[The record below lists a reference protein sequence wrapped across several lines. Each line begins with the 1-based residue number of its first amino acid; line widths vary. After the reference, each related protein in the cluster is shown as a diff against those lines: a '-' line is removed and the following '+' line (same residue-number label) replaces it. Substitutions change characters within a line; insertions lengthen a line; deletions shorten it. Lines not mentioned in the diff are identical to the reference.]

1 MAETHFLKPQ
11 KHISQKVR
19 RGGPSMEVAIL
30 AAVNAADD
38 LIGQY
43 QGWAVD
49 DLEKLWQSFVDT
61 SRTGRADPAKL
72 KELYDM
78 THEARGQGGSFGF
91 PLISVVGDSLCKY
104 LDGRPRLKARDL
116 DVVRVH
122 IMAMKAIFRQGL
134 KGHQGG
140 LSKELH
146 QLLGAFRAKVTDQ
159 EAG

>member
-1 MAETHFLKPQ
+1 
-11 KHISQKVR
+11 
-19 RGGPSMEVAIL
+19 MEQAIL
-30 AAVNAADD
+30 KAVNAADD

-49 DLEKLWQSFVDT
+49 DLETLWQSFVET
-61 SRTGRADPAKL
+61 SRTGRADPARL

-104 LDGRPRLKARDL
+104 LDGLPRLKARDL
-116 DVVRVH
+116 DVIRVH

-134 KGHQGG
+134 KGHQGE
-140 LSKELH
+140 LSKEL
-146 QLLGAFRAKVTDQ
+146 QVLLNAFRAKIAEQ
-159 EAG
+159 QAR

>member
-1 MAETHFLKPQ
+1 
-11 KHISQKVR
+11 
-19 RGGPSMEVAIL
+19 MEQAIL
-30 AAVNAADD
+30 KAVNAADD

-49 DLEKLWQSFVDT
+49 DLETLWQSFVET
-61 SRTGRADPAKL
+61 SRTGRADPVRL

-104 LDGRPRLKARDL
+104 LDGLPRLKTRDL
-116 DVVRVH
+116 DVIRVH

-134 KGHQGG
+134 KGHQGE
-140 LSKELH
+140 LSKEL
-146 QLLGAFRAKVTDQ
+146 QVLLNAFRAKIAEQ
-159 EAG
+159 QAR

>member
-1 MAETHFLKPQ
+1 MAETRFLKPQ
-11 KHISQKVR
+11 KHLSQKVR
-19 RGGPSMEVAIL
+19 RGGPSMEQAIL
-30 AAVNAADD
+30 KAVNAADD

-49 DLEKLWQSFVDT
+49 DLETLWQSFVET
-61 SRTGRADPAKL
+61 SRTGRADPVRL

-104 LDGRPRLKARDL
+104 LDGLPRLKTRDL
-116 DVVRVH
+116 DVIRVH

-134 KGHQGG
+134 KGHQGE
-140 LSKELH
+140 LSKEL
-146 QLLGAFRAKVTDQ
+146 QVLLNAFRAKIAEQ
-159 EAG
+159 QAR